1 MKPLLQITTIPI
13 AYQLKVQRAQV
24 ERRHG
29 SAEIEISREK
39 GRGFQI
45 QSQPSK
51 VRIDTFD
58 ARNSM
63 IPSTPTSIQQA
74 AAKGKQAAADITAQW
89 ASENHIMMKA
99 KIGEDA
105 TGKIVEQNFMNNL
118 KTGEFALRFIPEA
131 PPNIQ
136 WTKPDI
142 SSRYEM
148 DRLRFN
154 LKVNNGD
161 FQYIPGDV
169 SLEITQM
176 PDVNIEYIG
185 GPMYVPPSADPNYER
200 VDIQV

>member
-13 AYQLKVQRAQV
+13 SYQLKVQRAQI
-24 ERRHG
+24 ERHRG
-29 SAEIEISREK
+29 SAQVEISREK

-45 QSQPSK
+45 QTQPSQVK
-51 VRIDTFD
+51 IDTYE

-63 IPSTPTSIQQA
+63 VPTTPNSIRQAADKGRQA
-74 AAKGKQAAADITAQW
+74 AAETTAQW
-89 ASENHIMMKA
+89 ASENYTMMAA

-118 KTGEFALRFIPEA
+118 KTGEFTMRFIPEA
-131 PPNIQ
+131 GPNIQ
-136 WTKPDI
+136 WSEPNI

-154 LKVNNGD
+154 LKIDKGD

-169 SLEITQM
+169 TLEITQM
-176 PDVNIEYIG
+176 PDVNIKYVG
-185 GPMYVPPSADPNYER
+185 GPTYVPPSSDPNYEKID
-200 VDIQV
+200 VQA

>member
-105 TGKIVEQNFMNNL
+105 TGKIVEQNFM
-118 KTGEFALRFIPEA
+118 K
-131 PPNIQ
+131 
-136 WTKPDI
+136 
-142 SSRYEM
+142 
-148 DRLRFN
+148 DR
-154 LKVNNGD
+154 KSV
-161 FQYIPGDV
+161 V
-169 SLEITQM
+169 
-176 PDVNIEYIG
+176 
-185 GPMYVPPSADPNYER
+185 
-200 VDIQV
+200 